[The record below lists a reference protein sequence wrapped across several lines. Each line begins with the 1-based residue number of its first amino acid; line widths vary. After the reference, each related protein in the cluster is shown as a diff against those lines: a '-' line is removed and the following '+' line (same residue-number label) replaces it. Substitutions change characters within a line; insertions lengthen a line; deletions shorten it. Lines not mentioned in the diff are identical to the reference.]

1 MSSGEQEDN
10 RIDETLQ
17 KLRDAMSEKMNL
29 YGDIQNEFG
38 ILANE
43 ISQEFKL

>member
-43 ISQEFKL
+43 ISQ